1 MPDAMPDAMP
11 DPPAPYGLPDIGL
24 LYDALR
30 GYQERADVAFYVE
43 EAARARGPVLE
54 VGCGTGRILLPTAR
68 AGATIVGVDASTAM
82 LARCRERLAAE
93 PEAVRARVS
102 LHHADA
108 RALDLGATFAL
119 VTAPFRVLQHLV
131 TVDDQLRC
139 LTSVARH
146 LAPPGRG
153 RGQAGGRFVFDVF
166 NPHYPAMVADRSA
179 ESEDTAETA
188 LPDGRTL
195 RRTVRVPRVRWTEQ
209 VSEIELIYYVAERA
223 GAPPARH
230 VQAFDM
236 RWYVPAELV
245 HLLARA
251 GLRVEAVYGA
261 FDRSPLTDASPEQVV
276 CAVRA

>member
-1 MPDAMPDAMP
+1 VTDA
-11 DPPAPYGLPDIGL
+11 PAPYGLPEIGL

-30 GYQERADVAFYVE
+30 GYQERADVPFYVE
-43 EAARARGPVLE
+43 EAARAGGPVLE
-54 VGCGTGRILLPTAR
+54 VGCGTGRVLLPTAR
-68 AGATIVGVDASTAM
+68 AGAAVTGVDGSAAM

-102 LHHADA
+102 LRHADA

-139 LTSVARH
+139 LAGVARH
-146 LAPPGRG
+146 LAPPG

-166 NPHYPAMVADRSA
+166 NPHYAAMTVDRSA
-179 ESEDTAETA
+179 EAEDTAETP

-195 RRTVRVPRVRWTEQ
+195 RRTARVVRVRWTEQ
-209 VSEIELIYYVAERA
+209 VSEVELIYYVRPA
-223 GAPPARH
+223 GGGEPARY

-236 RWYVPAELV
+236 RWYTPAELV

-251 GLRVEAVYGA
+251 GLRVEAVYGG
-261 FDRSPLTDASPEQVV
+261 FDRSPLRDGSPEQVV